1 MGKNEDTWRGG
12 WWGSCNFM
20 EYESKP
26 ERIKNTQT
34 NSKGSQI
41 EPERRRICEDM
52 IKNGV
57 PRDEIREKT
66 GLAEHTITAIRQ
78 GMEGLP
84 DKDWKRSVADKLKS
98 VVWKGASKLED
109 EIDTVSPSQLPVA
122 LAILIDKI
130 AILQDQPTAVV
141 EHRMVKITHEDINRM
156 LRAEEIIDITPK
168 PLDMKENANDSHDPH
183 PPPR

>member
-1 MGKNEDTWRGG
+1 
-12 WWGSCNFM
+12 M

-41 EPERRRICEDM
+41 DPERRRICEDM

-57 PRDEIREKT
+57 TRDEIREKT

-84 DKDWKRSVADKLKS
+84 DKDWKKSVADKLKS
-98 VVWKGASKLED
+98 VVWKGASKLD
-109 EIDTVSPSQLPVA
+109 AEIENVSTSQLPVA

-141 EHRMVKITHEDINRM
+141 EHRMVKITHEDINKM
-156 LRAEEIIDITPK
+156 IRAEEIIDITPK
-168 PLDMKENANDSHDPH
+168 SLDTTSDSSQI
-183 PPPR
+183 